1 MNDFVLICAFV
12 EMQHE
17 VGQKKQSELMDRI
30 LIERNWQ
37 NITTYQF
44 KTMGKTL
51 SKAKENL
58 MLIFPK
64 GFEQTQSKC
73 NNHGNNCTT
82 FALTIGNFVF

>member
-1 MNDFVLICAFV
+1 
-12 EMQHE
+12 
-17 VGQKKQSELMDRI
+17 MDRI

-51 SKAKENL
+51 RKAKENL

-64 GFEQTQSKC
+64 GFEQTQSK
-73 NNHGNNCTT
+73 
-82 FALTIGNFVF
+82 LQQSWK

>member
-1 MNDFVLICAFV
+1 
-12 EMQHE
+12 
-17 VGQKKQSELMDRI
+17 MDRI

-64 GFEQTQSKC
+64 GFEQIQSKC

-82 FALTIGNFVF
+82 FALTLATLFSDKTNAANYNKLSTEHETE